1 MFRRLALVVVLVVS
15 LPAVATAGV
24 GASASPQ
31 SVDARTDAVVQ
42 RAVDPLASTASAPA
56 AGDSTASASTA
67 QESTGSAATDTI
79 RRTVELSLTPDEPG
93 SVRAVV
99 TYEVPEPVTRV
110 EVSLGDESTVVAADG
125 FERRTDGTYAWTES
139 TSTPTLTL
147 RVDANQTS
155 GGRRTDVGD
164 AGTTSSGAAA
174 GGAAAATA
182 DGYVFVD
189 AGSWALVQVPRVGTR
204 WGWTGATDVD
214 LEKDAVVD
222 GAGATG
228 GEMAYLGPVERYTA
242 EGRDERF
249 ELVVPERAE
258 LNATPQAV
266 LGSLVA
272 ASDDLRVDA
281 RSEEVFVIAAPEDV
295 DWGIAGLQFGE
306 DDAWVLA
313 GSPVDSPDS
322 VWIHE
327 YIHTRQ
333 TFGTTESGRW
343 VTEATA
349 DYYAALLAY
358 EQGNAS
364 YAAFRRQL
372 ERGQRD
378 QYDDDVLAFP
388 QTWSS
393 GANYLKGALAA
404 GAIDLAMRESTNG
417 SASFQTTFR
426 ALNTYNGTVSNDV
439 VLDAVG
445 DGAGANVRAYASALT
460 RSDRTAETWDEA
472 THERYFDVR
481 PPVFDV
487 SVPVAGV
494 STTGPYGER
503 TLGRTRATV
512 VAGETLSVTVAVT
525 NVGWHAGTYSTAM
538 TVNGQ
543 QVGVHEGE
551 LATGASTT
559 VTFEQ
564 PFDDPGTY
572 WVRAGGRTLA
582 VEVVEPPSPTVEDV
596 SVPTT
601 VAAGEAVTLSFAVRN
616 DAPVPGRVVVPVAL
630 DGEVLANETVLVPAE
645 SSVQRTY
652 TVSFGDP
659 GEHVVSVRDTTVT
672 VQVTGAATTT
682 ERTSQGGETTDETL
696 PVPGFGAS
704 VALAALAV
712 LALVAVGRARD

>member
-1 MFRRLALVVVLVVS
+1 M
-15 LPAVATAGV
+15 
-24 GASASPQ
+24 
-31 SVDARTDAVVQ
+31 RT
-42 RAVDPLASTASAPA
+42 AVDPL
-56 AGDSTASASTA
+56 GSTASASTGVGPA
-67 QESTGSAATDTI
+67 SESTASEGVDSASESNATAATETI

-93 SVRAVV
+93 SVQAVV
-99 TYEVPEPVTRV
+99 TYEVPDPVTRL
-110 EVSLGDESTVVAADG
+110 EVSLGDESTVVATDG
-125 FERRTDGTYAWTES
+125 FERQSDGTYAWTES
-139 TSTPTLTL
+139 TSTPTLEL
-147 RVDANQTS
+147 RVDANRTS
-155 GGRRTDVGD
+155 GGRRTAVD
-164 AGTTSSGAAA
+164 ASGSGAA
-174 GGAAAATA
+174 GTGAAGTGASA

-189 AGSWALVQVPRVGTR
+189 AGPWALVQVPRVGTR

-242 EGRDERF
+242 EGRGERF

-258 LNATPQAV
+258 LNGTPQAV

-327 YIHTRQ
+327 YVHTRQ
-333 TFGTTESGRW
+333 AFDTTESGRW

-358 EQGNAS
+358 GQGNAS

-404 GAIDLAMRESTNG
+404 GAIDLAMRESTNS

-426 ALNTYNGTVSNDV
+426 ALNAYNGTVSNDV

-460 RSDRTAETWDEA
+460 RSDRTAEAWDER
-472 THERYFDVR
+472 THERYFGVQ

-494 STTGPYGER
+494 ATSGPYGER

-512 VAGETLSVTVAVT
+512 IAGETLSVTVAVT
-525 NVGWHAGTYSTAM
+525 NVGWQAGTYTTAM

-543 QVGVHEGE
+543 RVAVREGE

-564 PFDDPGTY
+564 AFDDPGTY
-572 WVRAGGRTLA
+572 RVRAGGRTLA

-601 VAAGEAVTLSFAVRN
+601 VAAGEEVTLSFSVRN

-652 TVSFGDP
+652 TISFAGS
-659 GEHVVSVRDTTVT
+659 GEQVVSVRDQTVT
-672 VQVTGAATTT
+672 VQVTGATTT
-682 ERTSQGGETTDETL
+682 ERTSQGGGTTEESL

-712 LALVAVGRARD
+712 LALVALGRGRD